1 VSPTN
6 NATSL
11 AFSDYSDQVAYLTS
25 GNNGVQLWIGNLD
38 LTEVGLVWTDD
49 QNWLHYDPNQDEIN
63 LRWEARD
70 TFLTLVNRSDLV
82 LYNVETS
89 SAMKLSGPCETLAK
103 SPRTNYYAA
112 LCPLASATASYVVL
126 ENDGTS

>member
-1 VSPTN
+1 MSPTN

-49 QNWLHYDPNQDEIN
+49 QNWLHYDPIQ
-63 LRWEARD
+63 
-70 TFLTLVNRSDLV
+70 VNKD
-82 LYNVETS
+82 
-89 SAMKLSGPCETLAK
+89 
-103 SPRTNYYAA
+103 
-112 LCPLASATASYVVL
+112 
-126 ENDGTS
+126 